1 MIDYE
6 QLRAALDK
14 KIAADP
20 SLRAVMKRVKNGT
33 ATLTDSA
40 EYARSLSHILG
51 REVSASVLELDD
63 RESAVTQLLH
73 DSYDDVNS
81 IYAQTQSILDEQAGI
96 HINPKKPPFPAER
109 VKQFAHSL
117 IDPTVK
123 DSVIKRRARA
133 GTETIT
139 KSFHDNCI
147 KVNAQFRHDAGL
159 KCYIVRIGTKC
170 CEWCTEVAG
179 KYKFGEQPDGIFR
192 RHDNCDCTIIYDG
205 QVLRGKQNADGS
217 RSKTWEEL
225 PNANAADY
233 TAPTFSEAEGRAIE
247 QQNLAQIRG
256 IDFSSKPGKDSSA
269 IANMDFINSDSYAKK
284 FEGKYENEDVENA
297 VVAACRQIIKN
308 RDGTFFEEA
317 YFIDSHTGETISYV
331 KGKKRN
337 GINMPEK
344 LKKRLTKA
352 PKNSIIMVHNHPNS
366 SPLSTDDYKSSTKY
380 ESLFEVLGGGHN
392 GDVYAFRNTYGTE
405 GSIVRLIDGTE
416 DYEAIRDFRLTYSKY
431 IERGVEDFEARHL
444 SWTAVMKNR
453 GFQYERR

>member
-1 MIDYE
+1 MTDYE

-20 SLRAVMKRVKNGT
+20 SLRAVVKRIKNGD

-40 EYARSLSHILG
+40 EYARVLSHILG

-96 HINPKKPPFPAER
+96 HITPKKPPFPAER

-123 DSVIKRRARA
+123 DSIIKRRARA

-247 QQNLAQIRG
+247 QRNLSQIRG
-256 IDFSSKPGKDSSA
+256 LTNDQRNGIINIDQGNHKIRFYS
-269 IANMDFINSDSYAKK
+269 INVD
-284 FEGKYENEDVENA
+284 YENTIYTEEEIEEQLQKSPVGRYISKCIEDDGYSVEMNYDTNVPLNLCGFVKGKHVSVNA
-297 VVAACRQIIKN
+297 INHSNSSEIAETIIHEVAHEKFSWVDTQEGEVNCRIY
-308 RDGTFFEEA
+308 E
-317 YFIDSHTGETISYV
+317 YLHSHETISEEKVSEMVNEVREYYSYL
-331 KGKKRN
+331 
-337 GINMPEK
+337 PE
-344 LKKRLTKA
+344 
-352 PKNSIIMVHNHPNS
+352 
-366 SPLSTDDYKSSTKY
+366 
-380 ESLFEVLGGGHN
+380 
-392 GDVYAFRNTYGTE
+392 GDLYG
-405 GSIVRLIDGTE
+405 
-416 DYEAIRDFRLTYSKY
+416 Y
-431 IERGVEDFEARHL
+431 
-444 SWTAVMKNR
+444 
-453 GFQYERR
+453 